1 LVSRK
6 PLKFQSGLW
15 GSLCMIK
22 LSGAA
27 SSIMSSSDGRF
38 CLPVCVCVCVF
49 ERECVR
55 LCVCVFIG
63 SSVSHISL
71 GRVEQLIGGSV
82 SQSFILDIFIL
93 SYFLDYVCF
102 FLLLFLFSSCFCIAL
117 QTHTGQYYIIRCYV
131 IRCRLA
137 PRRSV
142 PVMRRSFTH

>member
-1 LVSRK
+1 
-6 PLKFQSGLW
+6 
-15 GSLCMIK
+15 MIK

-27 SSIMSSSDGRF
+27 SSIMTSSDGRF
-38 CLPVCVCVCVF
+38 CLPVCVCVF

-93 SYFLDYVCF
+93 SYFSDYVCVSF
-102 FLLLFLFSSCFCIAL
+102 FSFFYFPHVSVSRYKL
-117 QTHTGQYYIIRCYV
+117 IRGN
-131 IRCRLA
+131 I
-137 PRRSV
+137 
-142 PVMRRSFTH
+142 T